1 MSIFPIHGISY
12 HMFDTIRFSW
22 IGVHLVFGPLV
33 QKLLNINFNI
43 ENSMKFLKK
52 IVGEVGACF

>member
-1 MSIFPIHGISY
+1 
-12 HMFDTIRFSW
+12 MFDTIRFSW